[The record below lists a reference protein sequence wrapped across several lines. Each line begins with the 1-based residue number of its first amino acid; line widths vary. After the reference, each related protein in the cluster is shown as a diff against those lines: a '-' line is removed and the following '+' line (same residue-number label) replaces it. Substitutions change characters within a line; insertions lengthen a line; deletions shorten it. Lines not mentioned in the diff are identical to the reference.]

1 MRTVFP
7 KFMVKRFI
15 PVAFVIWMKR
25 FIWNSMVG
33 HQHPKK
39 NKTNRPFTRKTA
51 AAAAAAAVVATAA
64 AAVVT
69 DPRKEIEQS
78 VALCCGREERIAQ
91 I

>member
-1 MRTVFP
+1 
-7 KFMVKRFI
+7 
-15 PVAFVIWMKR
+15 
-25 FIWNSMVG
+25 MVG

-51 AAAAAAAVVATAA
+51 AAAAAVVVATVVVATAA

>member
-1 MRTVFP
+1 
-7 KFMVKRFI
+7 
-15 PVAFVIWMKR
+15 
-25 FIWNSMVG
+25 MVG

-51 AAAAAAAVVATAA
+51 AAAAAAAAVVVVVVATAA

>member
-1 MRTVFP
+1 
-7 KFMVKRFI
+7 MVKRFI
-15 PVAFVIWMKR
+15 PVGFVIWTKR

-51 AAAAAAAVVATAA
+51 AAAAAAAAAVAVATAA